1 MRSRGPEPPDGMP
14 HVVARCQLCW
24 GQWWL
29 DRSVRTKGLIV
40 VTAPLVA
47 LLVTTIASVALQY
60 QERQDRAIAT
70 AGLNVTNA
78 AQRVLSDAVNG
89 ESGIRGYA
97 ATGAPLFLQPYRTM
111 LARMPA
117 ARRAFH
123 TAAVADHD
131 VPAQRAADRTVG
143 QVLGALAQMRLAIVH
158 RVPRPELGRQ
168 LAHGKAIMDR
178 LRGQIAGII
187 NVPQAELAVR
197 RADVGGLE
205 TSIDVLSLT
214 GLALGLLAGLGGI
227 ALFTTGVARRVVAT
241 AGNATRLGEGRPLEP
256 FRPAGDEIGQVAL
269 AHAQAQKLL
278 ASRSAQLT
286 AARDEALTASQAKNA
301 FLSSTSHELRTPLN
315 SILGFTQ
322 LLEMSDLSTEDQDSV
337 QRILKAGRH
346 LLALINEIID
356 IARIESGELSVSM
369 EPVAVLP
376 VIEEASQLMAPL
388 AAERALGIQ
397 YRCAEPY
404 LAVYA
409 DRQRLSQILVNLIS
423 NAVKYN
429 RPDGSITVSCQAG
442 DGGQVG
448 LTVTDTGPGLS
459 AGDLSRIFIP
469 FERLSAA
476 QTTIEGTD
484 IAPAA
489 TAGAGPGLRP
499 ASAGGRLRVLYIE
512 DNPANVEVVSRFLK
526 SRPGTQLSCESSG
539 QAGLQAAR
547 RDRPDLI
554 LLDLHLEDLQ
564 GEQVLNA
571 LRASRATAGIP
582 VVVLSAEAERGVIRR
597 LLANGATAYLTK
609 PLDLSEL
616 GDLVDSLAAATAGR
630 RACAASRPPIRR
642 KDEPSCRPRCCTSMT
657 ARTTCGWWPGSWAGT
672 ARAPSC
678 WSRGPGRMACG
689 PRSSRGPG

>member
-1 MRSRGPEPPDGMP
+1 MRSRGPDAP
-14 HVVARCQLCW
+14 HVVARCRLCW

-40 VTAPLVA
+40 VTVPLVA

-70 AGLNVTNA
+70 AGLNLTNA

-97 ATGAPLFLQPYRTM
+97 ATGEPLFLQPYRSM
-111 LARMPA
+111 LAQMPA
-117 ARRAFH
+117 ERRAFR
-123 TAAVADHD
+123 AAALADHD
-131 VPAQRAADRTVG
+131 VPAQRAADRTAG
-143 QVLGALAQMRLAIVH
+143 QVLRALAQVRVAIEGGVA
-158 RVPRPELGRQ
+158 RPELGRL
-168 LAHGKAIMDR
+168 LAHGKGMMDR
-178 LRGQIAGII
+178 LRGQITGII
-187 NVPQAELAVR
+187 RVPATELAVR
-197 RADVGGLE
+197 RADVNGLE
-205 TSIDVLSLT
+205 TSIDVLSLI
-214 GLALGLLAGLGGI
+214 GLALGLLAGLGGV
-227 ALFTTGVARRVVAT
+227 ALFTTGIARRVAAT
-241 AGNATRLGEGRPLEP
+241 ARNAIRLGAGRPLEP
-256 FRPAGDEIGQVAL
+256 VRPAGDEIGQVAQ
-269 AHAQAQKLL
+269 AHVQGEKLL

-322 LLEMSDLSTEDQDSV
+322 LLEMSDLSDEDQDSV

-388 AAERALGIQ
+388 AAERSIQ
-397 YRCAEPY
+397 IACRCAEPY
-404 LAVYA
+404 LAVHA

-429 RPDGSITVSCQAG
+429 RPDGSITVSCQAA
-442 DGGQVG
+442 DDARVSV
-448 LTVTDTGPGLS
+448 TVTDTGPGLS
-459 AGDLSRIFIP
+459 ADELSRIFTP
-469 FERLSAA
+469 FERLGAA
-476 QTTIEGTD
+476 QSTIEGTGIGLPLARALAETMGGTVTASSAPGRGSTFTVSLPRTAD
-484 IAPAA
+484 IAPAPVPD
-489 TAGAGPGLRP
+489 GGPGPRP
-499 ASAGGRLRVLYIE
+499 AAASGHVSVLYIE

-526 SRPGTQLSCESSG
+526 ARPGTRLRCESSG
-539 QAGLQAAR
+539 RAGLRAAR
-547 RDRPDLI
+547 QDRPDLI

-564 GEQVLNA
+564 GEQILNE
-571 LRASRATAGIP
+571 LRGSRATAGIP
-582 VVVLSAEAERGVIRR
+582 VVVLSAEANRGVIRR

-616 GDLVDSLAAATAGR
+616 GGLVDSLAAATTDR
-630 RACAASRPPIRR
+630 RRQA
-642 KDEPSCRPRCCTSMT
+642 
-657 ARTTCGWWPGSWAGT
+657 AGT
-672 ARAPSC
+672 
-678 WSRGPGRMACG
+678 RGRPAADPAKG
-689 PRSSRGPG
+689 

>member
-1 MRSRGPEPPDGMP
+1 MRSRGPSDGAPDGVP
-14 HVVARCQLCW
+14 RVVVRCRLCW

-29 DRSVRTKGLIV
+29 DRSVRAKGLIV
-40 VTAPLVA
+40 VTVPLVA
-47 LLVTTIASVALQY
+47 LLVTTIASVALQH

-78 AQRVLSDAVNG
+78 AQRLLSEAVNG

-97 ATGAPLFLQPYRTM
+97 ATGERLFLQPYRSM

-117 ARRAFH
+117 ERRAFH

-131 VPAQRAADRTVG
+131 VPAQRAADRTAG
-143 QVLGALAQMRLAIVH
+143 QVLGALAQVRLAIEH
-158 RVPRPELGRQ
+158 RVPRPELGRL

-178 LRGQIAGII
+178 LRAQIARVI
-187 NVPQAELAVR
+187 NVPAAELAVR
-197 RADVGGLE
+197 RADISGLE

-227 ALFTTGVARRVVAT
+227 ALFTTGVARRVRAT
-241 AGNATRLGEGRPLEP
+241 ARNATRLGEGRPLEP
-256 FRPAGDEIGQVAL
+256 VRPAGDEIGQVAL
-269 AHAQAQKLL
+269 AHARAEKLL

-286 AARDEALTASQAKNA
+286 AARDEALMASQAKDA

-322 LLEMSDLSTEDQDSV
+322 LLEMSDLSDEDQDSV

-356 IARIESGELSVSM
+356 IARIESGELSTSL
-369 EPVAVLP
+369 EPAAVRP

-388 AAERALGIQ
+388 AAERAIGIQ
-397 YRCAEPY
+397 YRCAELY
-404 LAVYA
+404 LAVHA

-423 NAVKYN
+423 NAIKYN
-429 RPDGSITVSCQAG
+429 RPDGSITVSCQAP
-442 DGGQVG
+442 DGGQVSVS
-448 LTVTDTGPGLS
+448 VTDTGPGLP
-459 AGDLSRIFIP
+459 AEDLPRIFIP
-469 FERLSAA
+469 FERLGAA
-476 QTTIEGTD
+476 QTTIEGTGIGLPLARALAEAMGGTLTAASEPGQGSTFTVSLPRAAD
-484 IAPAA
+484 IVPGPAA
-489 TAGAGPGLRP
+489 GTGPGPRP
-499 ASAGGRLRVLYIE
+499 ASAGGQLSVLYIE

-526 SRPGTQLSCESSG
+526 SRPGTQLRFESSG

-564 GEQVLNA
+564 GEHVLNA

-582 VVVLSAEAERGVIRR
+582 VVVLSAEADWSIIRR

-630 RACAASRPPIRR
+630 RGRP
-642 KDEPSCRPRCCTSMT
+642 
-657 ARTTCGWWPGSWAGT
+657 AGV
-672 ARAPSC
+672 
-678 WSRGPGRMACG
+678 RGQPATDSAKG
-689 PRSSRGPG
+689 

>member
-1 MRSRGPEPPDGMP
+1 MPEGMPDSRP
-14 HVVARCQLCW
+14 HVVARCRLCW

-40 VTAPLVA
+40 VTVPLVA

-97 ATGAPLFLQPYRTM
+97 ATGEPLFLQPYQGM

-117 ARRAFH
+117 ERRVFH
-123 TAAVADHD
+123 AAAVADHD

-143 QVLGALAQMRLAIVH
+143 QVLSALAQVRLAIVH
-158 RVPRPELGRQ
+158 RAPRPELARL
-168 LAHGKAIMDR
+168 LAHGKGMMDR
-178 LRGQIAGII
+178 LRDQISDLIQVPATELGI
-187 NVPQAELAVR
+187 R
-197 RADVGGLE
+197 RADVGRLE

-227 ALFTTGVARRVVAT
+227 ALFTTGVGRRVRAT
-241 AGNATRLGEGRPLEP
+241 SRNAIRLGEGRPLEP
-256 FRPAGDEIGQVAL
+256 VRPAGDEIGQVAL
-269 AHAQAQKLL
+269 AHQQAEKLL

-286 AARDEALTASQAKNA
+286 AARDEALTASQAKDA

-322 LLEMSDLSTEDQDSV
+322 LLEMSDLTDEDQDSV

-356 IARIESGELSVSM
+356 IARIESGELSLSL
-369 EPVAVLP
+369 EPVAVPP

-388 AAERALGIQ
+388 AAERAIGIQ

-404 LAVYA
+404 LAVHA

-429 RPDGSITVSCQAG
+429 RPDGSITVSCQAA
-442 DGGQVG
+442 DDRQVR

-459 AGDLSRIFIP
+459 AEDLSRIFVP

-476 QTTIEGTD
+476 QTTIEGTGIGLPLARALAEAMGGSLTAASVPGQGSTFTVSLPRAPD
-484 IAPAA
+484 IVPAA
-489 TAGAGPGLRP
+489 SAGAGPGQRP

-526 SRPGTQLSCESSG
+526 RRPGTHLRFESSG
-539 QAGLQAAR
+539 QAGLQTAR

-582 VVVLSAEAERGVIRR
+582 VVVLSAEADRGIIRR

-616 GDLVDSLAAATAGR
+616 GDLVDSLAAATADRRGR
-630 RACAASRPPIRR
+630 AA
-642 KDEPSCRPRCCTSMT
+642 
-657 ARTTCGWWPGSWAGT
+657 GV
-672 ARAPSC
+672 
-678 WSRGPGRMACG
+678 RGQPATDSAKG
-689 PRSSRGPG
+689 